1 MMRQILFHRQA
12 MEDFDRWLREKPVVH
27 ERIRRLIKE
36 TAEHPFEGIGKPEP
50 LRHEF
55 RRTIGPH
62 VLRMNIAQFIKSLTS
77 SSSLLPADITT
88 IYLSPCF
95 VVKGWS

>member
-1 MMRQILFHRQA
+1 MRQILFHRQA

-50 LRHEF
+50 LRHELAGYWS
-55 RRTIGPH
+55 RRITDEHRLVYKVTDEAIIIGSCRYH
-62 VLRMNIAQFIKSLTS
+62 
-77 SSSLLPADITT
+77 
-88 IYLSPCF
+88 Y
-95 VVKGWS
+95 

>member
-12 MEDFDRWLREKPVVH
+12 MEDFDRWLCEKPVVH

-50 LRHEF
+50 LRHELAGYWS
-55 RRTIGPH
+55 RRITDEHRLVYKVTDEAII
-62 VLRMNIAQFIKSLTS
+62 IASCR
-77 SSSLLPADITT
+77 
-88 IYLSPCF
+88 YHY
-95 VVKGWS
+95 